1 MRDLEVRS
9 DVANVYVANII
20 RNMHVNRQNIKSNES
35 RAQTHYSSINI
46 NTKYAWDE
54 FRKNTL

>member
-46 NTKYAWDE
+46 NTKYA
-54 FRKNTL
+54 